1 MIILKTSKQNQLFP
15 QKKDIWK
22 TKQLMPLHGL
32 PGIFTFHFLASEGIG
47 TQLRGMSVCFK
58 YPTAFNKTIVELRK
72 YINAFMVW
80 DVSGTLVSS
89 SHSDLR
95 MN

>member
-1 MIILKTSKQNQLFP
+1 
-15 QKKDIWK
+15 
-22 TKQLMPLHGL
+22 MPLHGL

-72 YINAFMVW
+72 YINAFMV
-80 DVSGTLVSS
+80 
-89 SHSDLR
+89 
-95 MN
+95 